1 MKKKFNN
8 NGKVEEALGVA
19 IDGWRSNGRALK
31 EELRELGLLAATA
44 GARLQKIEIQQRKKP
59 DPSTLV
65 GSGKVNELV
74 QMAEDYD
81 LVIFNESLKP
91 AQHNTLRKKFP
102 VKVID
107 RTDLILDIFA
117 QRANTKDAKMQVEL
131 AQLQHNLPRK
141 RGWGWALTNPGAG
154 IGTRGPGET
163 KMTIKERD
171 LRKRIHQLESRLD
184 KIRKKRKTQRKNRR
198 GIPEI
203 SLVGYTNSGKTT
215 LLNALSNAEAKEED
229 MLFATLDTKT
239 RRVHLE
245 GDRYFLLTDT
255 VGFIQRMPPK
265 LKEAFIATL
274 EELDRS
280 EYLLHVIDINSPRL
294 EEKLQTVNNLLGELG
309 LKERPCYKVFN
320 KIDLA
325 SEGLI
330 ERYRKKFPEAFFV
343 SGRTG
348 EGLTK
353 LKQAIYRY
361 LLEND
366 LIERPDYAKDLPL
379 KGMISQ

>member
-1 MKKKFNN
+1 M
-8 NGKVEEALGVA
+8 A
-19 IDGWRSNGRALK
+19 IDGWRASGRALK

-44 GARLQKIEIQQRKKP
+44 GARLEEIEVQQRSKP
-59 DPSTLV
+59 DPSTMI
-65 GSGKVNELV
+65 GSGKVEELS
-74 QMAEDYD
+74 EKSKDFD
-81 LVIFNESLKP
+81 LVIFNENLKP
-91 AQHNTLRKKFP
+91 AQHDKLREKFP

-117 QRANTKDAKMQVEL
+117 QRAHTKDAKMQVEL

-171 LRKRIHQLESRLD
+171 LRERIHQLESRLE
-184 KIRKKRKTQRKNRR
+184 KIRDKRRTQRKNRR
-198 GIPEI
+198 GIPEL

-215 LLNALSNAEAKEED
+215 LLNNFSDSDERQED

-265 LKEAFIATL
+265 LKDAFVATL
-274 EELDRS
+274 EELDRANC
-280 EYLLHVIDINSPRL
+280 LLHVIDITGARLQEKMETVTELL
-294 EEKLQTVNNLLGELG
+294 EELSVTD
-309 LKERPCYKVFN
+309 RPIFKVFN

-330 ERYRKKFPEAFFV
+330 DRYRKKFPGAYFV
-343 SGRTG
+343 SAQTG

-353 LKQAIYRY
+353 LKESIYRY
-361 LLEND
+361 LLENN
-366 LIERPDYAKDLPL
+366 LIERPDYAKNLPL
-379 KGMISQ
+379 REMISQ

>member
-1 MKKKFNN
+1 
-8 NGKVEEALGVA
+8 VA
-19 IDGWRSNGRALK
+19 IDGWRSSGRALK

-44 GARLQKIEIQQRKKP
+44 GARLEEIEIQQRSKP
-59 DPSTLV
+59 DPSTMI
-65 GSGKVNELV
+65 GSGKVKEL
-74 QMAEDYD
+74 AEKSKDFD
-81 LVIFNESLKP
+81 LVIFNENLKP
-91 AQHNTLRKKFP
+91 AQHDKLREKFP

-117 QRANTKDAKMQVEL
+117 QRAHTKDAKMQVEL

-171 LRKRIHQLESRLD
+171 LRERIHQLETRLQSIRD
-184 KIRKKRKTQRKNRR
+184 KRRTQRKNRR

-215 LLNALSNAEAKEED
+215 LLNKFSDSEEREED

-265 LKEAFIATL
+265 LKDAFIATL
-274 EELDRS
+274 EELDRAHC
-280 EYLLHVIDINSPRL
+280 LLHVIDITGARLQEKMNTVTELL
-294 EEKLQTVNNLLGELG
+294 EELGVA
-309 LKERPCYKVFN
+309 ERPIFKVFN

-325 SEGLI
+325 SEGLV
-330 ERYRKKFPEAFFV
+330 ERYQKQFPDAYFV
-343 SGRTG
+343 SARTG

-353 LKQAIYRY
+353 LKESIYRY
-361 LLEND
+361 LLENK
-366 LIERPDYAKDLPL
+366 LIERPDYAKNLPL
-379 KGMISQ
+379 REMISQ